1 MSAGRGSDV
10 AVRLASARIG
20 DRFSMTCAS
29 MTRSRR
35 AASNAQSAVVPAAE
49 AADSGKLLEQF
60 GVSVEERDPRSRKA
74 APLFRWPQKHIAAC
88 TAATRTAKK

>member
-29 MTRSRR
+29 MTRSTR
-35 AASNAQSAVVPAAE
+35 AASNAQSAVVPARRAG
-49 AADSGKLLEQF
+49 GKLLEQF
-60 GVSVEERDPRSRKA
+60 GVSVEERDPCSRKA